1 MKNNGDKLMLGKLEG
16 QVEMICQRMEKIEK
30 KTDNIEKQLNQ
41 LNNFNAK
48 IVGASMTVA
57 TIVSLVMSYLK

>member
-1 MKNNGDKLMLGKLEG
+1 MENNGDKLMLGKLEG
-16 QVEMICQRMEKIEK
+16 QVEMICQQIEKIEE

-48 IVGASMTVA
+48 IVGASITIA
-57 TIVSLVMSYLK
+57 TIVSIVMSYLK